1 MAAGNAQTARAQV
14 GQDAKGRLLAA
25 LRAKRPQRATRE
37 VEVDPDAVR
46 ALAEAQ
52 QRYDQASLLKGDL
65 KLPGK
70 ALDAARAAADGAV
83 VTVLFQGLPRAVF
96 DAVVSDHPANEA
108 DAAKGHAYDGDTF
121 LPAIM
126 SATIVGDDDAPVPTL
141 EAYRALAEGDVLPG
155 RLFTAA
161 EVLEL
166 TDPWN
171 PAEYLAL
178 ASAAMGVC
186 QQTRNEA
193 LPFGSGRMG
202 G

>member
-1 MAAGNAQTARAQV
+1 MASAQIARAVV

-25 LRAKRPQRATRE
+25 LRAKRPQRASRE

-46 ALAEAQ
+46 GLAEAQ
-52 QRYDQASLLKGDL
+52 QRHDQAVLLGQPTVEL
-65 KLPGK
+65 LAK
-70 ALDAARAAADGAV
+70 ALEAAKVAAEGAV
-83 VTVLFQGLPRAVF
+83 VTVHFQGLPRAVF
-96 DAVVSDHPANEA
+96 DAVVSDHPPDEA
-108 DAAKGHAYDGDTF
+108 DAAKGHAYDAETF

-126 SATIVGDDDAPVPTL
+126 AATIVGDDEAPVPTL
-141 EAYRALAEGDVLPG
+141 QAYRALTDGEVLAG

-161 EVLEL
+161 EVLDL

-193 LPFGSGRMG
+193 LPFGSVRTG